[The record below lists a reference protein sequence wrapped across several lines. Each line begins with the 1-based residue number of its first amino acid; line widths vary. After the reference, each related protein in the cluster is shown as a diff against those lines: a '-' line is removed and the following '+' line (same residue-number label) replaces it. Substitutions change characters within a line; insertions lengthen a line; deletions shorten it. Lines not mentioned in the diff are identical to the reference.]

1 MWLIE
6 QHSVQVD
13 GARRCFHGVPRV
25 LHLPHALSPS
35 TTLPGLYSSA
45 PSRFS
50 QSDEGSDSKLAQ
62 ETFDWHLIQHLLQ
75 DSRININIRQV
86 EE

>member
-1 MWLIE
+1 MWPLE

-35 TTLPGLYSSA
+35 TTLPRLYSSA
-45 PSRFS
+45 QPRFS
-50 QSDEGSDSKLAQ
+50 QDAESESKMAQ

-86 EE
+86 DA